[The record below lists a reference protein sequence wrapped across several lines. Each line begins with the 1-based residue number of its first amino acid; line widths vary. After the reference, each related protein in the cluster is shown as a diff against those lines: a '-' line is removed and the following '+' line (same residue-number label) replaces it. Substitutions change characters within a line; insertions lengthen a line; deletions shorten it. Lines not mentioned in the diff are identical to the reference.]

1 MIQTSAQIDRHAQ
14 ANHLALLLKAS
25 WASQA
30 AQILKREKKH
40 RNIDRQFFSENNLK
54 KICRRKNHFYTA
66 AKKWIFFQVFL

>member
-30 AQILKREKKH
+30 AKILKREKKH
-40 RNIDRQFFSENNLK
+40 GNIDRQFLSENNLK
-54 KICRRKNHFYTA
+54 KNMS
-66 AKKWIFFQVFL
+66 AKESFLYSSEEMDFLSGIF